1 MKTRITIFVDEEL
14 LGRLQRFVSL
24 DDLSQL
30 VSELLE
36 ERVRRL
42 EQAET
47 DAAMRDGYLAVRS
60 ERQVLQ
66 LDWQVVDGEGWPE

>member
-1 MKTRITIFVDEEL
+1 MDDEL
-14 LGRLQRFVSL
+14 LQRLQRFVQL

-36 ERVRRL
+36 ERVRQL
-42 EQAET
+42 EQAKT
-47 DAAMRDGYLAVRS
+47 NTAMRDGYLATRRY
-60 ERQVLQ
+60 RQVLQ